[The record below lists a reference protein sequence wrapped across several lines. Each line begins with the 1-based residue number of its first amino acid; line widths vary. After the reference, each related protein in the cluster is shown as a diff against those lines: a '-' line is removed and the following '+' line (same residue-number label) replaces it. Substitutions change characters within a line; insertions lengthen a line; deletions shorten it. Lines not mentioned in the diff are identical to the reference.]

1 MLTATLFFRGEDGT
15 RPPVA
20 WIVGLVLAS
29 TGVAA
34 QTCAPIP
41 DTAVAFDL
49 KLTGGPVPDN
59 FYKTALAIPDGE
71 SGIDVVIDT
80 GSTGVV
86 VSSHKVSSA
95 AFAAATQPGHI
106 LYNSSN
112 KFFAGKYVKTPVI
125 FQTVAGDRVSSLP
138 LDVLAVS
145 CTCTVSPAAPT
156 NRDPPDPA
164 RCATYNGTPPTDGST
179 QTSLAQCQAAPD
191 SIAMMGVGFDRGGR
205 SAALNPFLNLAAPAG
220 KTIHPGYIMS
230 KAGVTLGLTA
240 ANSQGFKTLALAPN
254 RQLPGTEWLQ
264 PNACATLAGP
274 GVAPSAPLCG
284 GLLMDTGIDFMF
296 LSFNNQRRP
305 GGAVTS
311 GVTPYDGAK
320 RQILTPGWTVTVTV
334 PTQPPPGFQY
344 GLAAV
349 QTNVSPTPNQ
359 TVAVWAGSA
368 APSGFMNTGR
378 RLLYSAAY
386 LFDQQCGRLGFA
398 TY

>member
-1 MLTATLFFRGEDGT
+1 MRHSI
-15 RPPVA
+15 A
-20 WIVGLVLAS
+20 WAIGLVLAS

-59 FYKTALAIPDGE
+59 FYKTALTIPGGE

-86 VSSHKVSSA
+86 VSNRKVSPA
-95 AFAAATQPGHI
+95 AFAAATQTGHI

-112 KFFAGKYVKTPVI
+112 KFFAGKYVKTPII
-125 FQTVAGDRVSSLP
+125 FQTVVGDRVSSLP
-138 LDVLAVS
+138 LDILAVS
-145 CTCTVSPAAPT
+145 CTCTVNPSAPT
-156 NRDPPDPA
+156 NQAAPDPA

-220 KTIHPGYIMS
+220 KTIHPGYIIG
-230 KAGVTLGLTA
+230 KTGVTLGLTA
-240 ANSQGFKTLALAPN
+240 ANIQGFKTLPLASN

-264 PNACATLAGP
+264 PTACATVTGP
-274 GVAPSAPLCG
+274 GAPPSAPLCG

-296 LSFNNQRRP
+296 MSFNTKSRP
-305 GGAVTS
+305 VGAVAS
-311 GVTPYDGAK
+311 GATPYDGAK

-334 PTQPPPGFQY
+334 PSQPSPVLQY
-344 GLAAV
+344 GLTAV
-349 QTNVSPTPNQ
+349 QTNVSPAPSQ
-359 TVAVWAGSA
+359 SVAVWAGSTS
-368 APSGFMNTGR
+368 PDGFMNTGR

-398 TY
+398 AY